1 MTPEIN
7 IIIPLYNEE
16 KVFPLLTERIKVLL
30 DQNPLSISVIMVD
43 DGSTD
48 NTSLLM
54 KQLSSEDAR
63 FTSVIL
69 SRNFGHQLALT
80 AAMTMVNATEAV
92 MIIDGDLQD
101 PPELLEEMYPLYK
114 EGYDVVYAVRES
126 RKEGFFKVG
135 LYKLFYR
142 MLQKIAS
149 IDIPLDSGDFSL
161 LSRRVVD
168 VFNAMPEESRYLR
181 GMRSWVGFKQ
191 IGFKYSR
198 PDRQAGNTRYTLR
211 QLFKLAMNGIFN
223 FSEFPIKFITFL
235 GASTMSI
242 SIIYFMITLVKRFT
256 SDYVPDGF
264 TAIVFLII
272 LFGGVQLISIGIL
285 GEYLIR
291 VFFQVKKRPLFVIK
305 ELIVDKKDV
314 KNPTLS
320 QSFKL

>member
-16 KVFPLLTERIKVLL
+16 KVFPLLVARITALL
-30 DQNPLSISVIMVD
+30 DRSHLSITVILVD

-48 NTSLLM
+48 ATPLLM
-54 KQLSSEDAR
+54 KQLSHEDAR
-63 FTSVIL
+63 FSSVIL

-80 AAMTMVNATEAV
+80 AALSMVNASEAV

-101 PPELLEEMYPLYK
+101 PPELLEELYLLYK
-114 EGYDVVYAVRES
+114 EGNDVVYAVRET

-135 LYKLFYR
+135 FYKLFYR

-168 VFNAMPEESRYLR
+168 VINSMPEESRYLR

-191 IGFKYSR
+191 IGYKYSR
-198 PDRQAGNTRYTLR
+198 PDRQAGNTQYSFRHLLR
-211 QLFKLAMNGIFN
+211 LAMNGIFN

-235 GASTMSI
+235 GVSTMSI
-242 SIIYFMITLVKRFT
+242 GIIYFIITLVKRFS

-272 LFGGVQLISIGIL
+272 LFGGVQLISIGII

-291 VFFQVKKRPLFVIK
+291 VFFQVKKRPLFIIK
-305 ELIVDKKDV
+305 ELIMDKKEI
-314 KNPTLS
+314 KNRDIDS
-320 QSFKL
+320 KLF

>member
-1 MTPEIN
+1 MIPEIN

-16 KVFPLLTERIKVLL
+16 KVFSLLITRIKELL
-30 DQNPLSISVIMVD
+30 NRSSLTISVILVD

-48 NTSLLM
+48 ATSFLM
-54 KQLSSEDAR
+54 KQLSSEDER
-63 FTSVIL
+63 FSSIFL
-69 SRNFGHQLALT
+69 SRNFGHQAALT
-80 AAMTMVNATEAV
+80 AALTMVNATEAV

-101 PPELLEEMYPLYK
+101 PPELLEDFFVLYK
-114 EGYDVVYAVRES
+114 KGYDVVYAIRET
-126 RKEGFFKVG
+126 RKEGFFKVFF
-135 LYKLFYR
+135 YKLFYR
-142 MLQKIAS
+142 LLKKIAS

-168 VFNAMPEESRYLR
+168 IMNTMPEESRYLR

-198 PDRQAGNTRYTLR
+198 SDRQAGNTQYTLR

-223 FSEFPIKFITFL
+223 FSEFPIKFISFL
-235 GASTMSI
+235 GISTMSI
-242 SIIYFMITLVKRFT
+242 SVIYFFVTLVKRFT

-272 LFGGVQLISIGIL
+272 LFGGVQLISIGII

-291 VFFQVKKRPLFVIK
+291 VFFQVKNRPLFIIK
-305 ELIVDKKDV
+305 ELIVDKKEI
-314 KNPTLS
+314 KNNDFNGTGS
-320 QSFKL
+320 N

>member
-1 MTPEIN
+1 MNPEIN

-16 KVFPLLTERIKVLL
+16 KVFPLLIARITELVNRSKL
-30 DQNPLSISVIMVD
+30 VITVILVD

-48 NTSLLM
+48 TTSVLM
-54 KQLSSEDAR
+54 KQLSIEDER
-63 FTSVIL
+63 FLSVIL

-80 AAMTMVNATEAV
+80 AALTMVNASEAV

-101 PPELLEEMYPLYK
+101 PPELVEDLFLLYK

-126 RKEGFFKVG
+126 RKEGFFKVVF
-135 LYKLFYR
+135 YKIFYR

-149 IDIPLDSGDFSL
+149 IDMPLDSGDFSL

-168 VFNAMPEESRYLR
+168 IMNAMPEESRYLR
-181 GMRSWVGFKQ
+181 GMRSWIGFKQ

-198 PDRQAGNTRYTLR
+198 PDRQAGNTQYSLR

-235 GASTMSI
+235 GVSTMSI
-242 SIIYFMITLVKRFT
+242 SVIYFIMTLVKKFT
-256 SDYVPDGF
+256 SGYVPDGF
-264 TAIVFLII
+264 TAIIFLII
-272 LFGGVQLISIGIL
+272 LFGGVQLISIGII

-291 VFFQVKKRPLFVIK
+291 VFFQVKKRPLFIIK
-305 ELIVDKKDV
+305 ELIIDKKEI
-314 KNPTLS
+314 KNNDFNS
-320 QSFKL
+320 KVF

>member
-1 MTPEIN
+1 MIPEIN

-16 KVFPLLTERIKVLL
+16 KVFPLLKERIIALL
-30 DQNPLSISVIMVD
+30 NRSHLTITVIMVD

-48 NTSLLM
+48 ATPFLM
-54 KQLSSEDAR
+54 KQLALEDGR
-63 FTSVIL
+63 FSSVIL

-80 AAMTMVNATEAV
+80 AALSMVNASEAV
-92 MIIDGDLQD
+92 LIIDGDLQD
-101 PPELLEEMYPLYK
+101 PPELLEEMFALYK
-114 EGYDVVYAVRES
+114 EGNDVVYAVRES

-135 LYKLFYR
+135 FYKLFYR
-142 MLQKIAS
+142 LLQKIAS

-168 VFNAMPEESRYLR
+168 VLNAMPEESRYLR

-198 PDRQAGNTRYTLR
+198 PDRQAGNTQYTFRHLLR
-211 QLFKLAMNGIFN
+211 LAMNGIFN

-235 GASTMSI
+235 GVSTMSI
-242 SIIYFMITLVKRFT
+242 SLIYFFVTLVKRFS

-291 VFFQVKKRPLFVIK
+291 VFFQVKKRPMFIIK
-305 ELIVDKKDV
+305 ELITDKKEV
-314 KNPTLS
+314 KS
-320 QSFKL
+320 KDIDSKLY